1 MRTSMIVLGLF
12 VTPAAF
18 AQDRV
23 PTKPDGD
30 PSTTDPAMKPDA
42 PEVKVPNLTD
52 DVKTYAGVGSNTA
65 YGEQGVVELGG
76 SFGLSAAKDSFGI
89 SADPFIG
96 YFLVDNIELA
106 GTLGIRHAS
115 VGGENSNQFA
125 LLVEPSFHVPI
136 NDGFFYF
143 IGLGIGAALV
153 DTSSSDSSIGF
164 DLAPRTGVQF
174 LIGRSGLLNV
184 GARYSVV
191 LSDVDAAVG
200 VAGGE
205 TVLAFDNTF
214 DLQAGYT
221 IMF

>member
-1 MRTSMIVLGLF
+1 MRSTLFVLGLF
-12 VTPAAF
+12 ASPVALG
-18 AQDRV
+18 QDRV

-30 PSTTDPAMKPDA
+30 PSTTDPDMKPEA
-42 PEVKVPNLTD
+42 PKVEVPDLTD

-65 YGEQGVVELGG
+65 YSEQGVVELGG
-76 SFGLSAAKDSFGI
+76 SFGLAAAKNSFGV

-96 YFLVDNIELA
+96 YFVTDNIELGA
-106 GTLGIRHAS
+106 TLGVRHAS

-153 DTSSSDSSIGF
+153 DTSTSNSSIGF
-164 DLAPRTGVQF
+164 AVAPRTGLQF

-191 LSDVDAAVG
+191 LSDVDSTVG
-200 VAGGE
+200 IGGGE
-205 TVLAFDNTF
+205 TVLAFTNTF
-214 DLQAGYT
+214 DIQAGYT

>member
-1 MRTSMIVLGLF
+1 MRSTLFVLGLF
-12 VTPAAF
+12 ATPVAF

-23 PTKPDGD
+23 PTHPDGN
-30 PSTTDPAMKPDA
+30 PSTTDPDVKPEA
-42 PEVKVPNLTD
+42 PKVDVPNLTD

-65 YGEQGVVELGG
+65 YGDQGVVELGG
-76 SFGLSAAKDSFGI
+76 SFGLSAAENSFGI

-96 YFLVDNIELA
+96 YFLVDNIELGA
-106 GTLGIRHAS
+106 TLGVRHAS

-153 DTSSSDSSIGF
+153 DTSVTDSELGLAI
-164 DLAPRTGVQF
+164 APRTGVQF
-174 LIGRSGLLNV
+174 LIGRSGLLNL
-184 GARYSVV
+184 GARYSIV
-191 LSDVDAAVG
+191 LSDVDSAVG
-200 VAGGE
+200 LGGGE
-205 TVLAFDNTF
+205 TVLAFRNTF
-214 DLQAGYT
+214 DVQAGYT

>member
-1 MRTSMIVLGLF
+1 V
-12 VTPAAF
+12 
-18 AQDRV
+18 
-23 PTKPDGD
+23 
-30 PSTTDPAMKPDA
+30 KPDA
-42 PEVKVPNLTD
+42 PDVDVPNLVE

-76 SFGLSAAKDSFGI
+76 SFGLSAAQNSFAV

-96 YFLVDNIELA
+96 YFVVDNIELGA
-106 GTLGIRHAS
+106 TLGVRHAS

-136 NDGFFYF
+136 NDGFHYF

-153 DTSSSDSSIGF
+153 DTSVTDSELGLA
-164 DLAPRTGVQF
+164 LAPRTGVQF
-174 LIGRSGLLNV
+174 LIGRSGILNV
-184 GARYSVV
+184 GGRYSVV
-191 LSDVDAAVG
+191 LSDVDSAVNLG
-200 VAGGE
+200 GGE
-205 TVLAFDNTF
+205 TVLAFRNTF